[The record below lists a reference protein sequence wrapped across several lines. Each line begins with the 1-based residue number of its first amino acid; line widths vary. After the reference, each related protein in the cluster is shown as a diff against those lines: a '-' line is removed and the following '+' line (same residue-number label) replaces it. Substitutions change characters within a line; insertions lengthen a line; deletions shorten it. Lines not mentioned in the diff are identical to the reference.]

1 MADRE
6 TIVAESRESS
16 AEKAKNLRKAGW
28 IPAIIYGQG
37 TNVNIKMDNL
47 SLRRVLR
54 EAGMTN
60 LIDIQVGSDKRTVLA
75 KDIQKHA
82 TRGDLIHVDF
92 YEVDMK
98 EKLVVDAA
106 LIIVGESPPVTDGLG
121 TTSLVLYSVQI
132 ECLPDKL
139 ISEIEVDMTMI
150 QTPED
155 SISVS
160 DLEVPEGVEILTDSE
175 LVIARFEYVTIEEEE
190 EEEEEDLMFAP
201 AADEVEVISKGKADE
216 EDDDEDED

>member
-6 TIVAESRESS
+6 TIVAESREIS

-37 TNVNIKMDNL
+37 TNVNVKMDNL

-54 EAGMTN
+54 DAGMTN
-60 LIDIQVGSDKRTVLA
+60 LIDIQVGNDKRTVLA
-75 KDIQKHA
+75 KDIQKHP

-92 YEVDMK
+92 YEVNMQ

-106 LIIVGESPPVTDGLG
+106 LTIVGESPPVTDGLG
-121 TTSLVLYSVQI
+121 TTVLVLYSVQI

-150 QTPED
+150 QTPDD

-160 DLEVPEGVEILTDSE
+160 DLEVPEGVEILTDPE
-175 LVIARFEYVTIEEEE
+175 LVVARFEYVTIEEEE

-201 AADEVEVISKGKADE
+201 AADEVEVIGRGKTEEEE
-216 EDDDEDED
+216 EDEA

>member
-6 TIVAESRESS
+6 TIVAESRETS

-54 EAGMTN
+54 DAGMTH
-60 LIDIQVGSDKRTVLA
+60 LIEIQVGSDKRTVLA
-75 KDIQKHA
+75 KDIQKHP

-92 YEVDMK
+92 YEVNMQ

-106 LIIVGESPPVTDGLG
+106 LTIVGEAQPVTDGLG
-121 TTSLVLYSVQI
+121 TTALVLYSVQI

-150 QTPED
+150 RTPDD

-160 DLEVPEGVEILTDSE
+160 DLEVPEGVEILTDPE
-175 LVIARFEYVTIEEEE
+175 LVVARFEYVTIEEEE
-190 EEEEEDLMFAP
+190 KEEEEDLMFAP
-201 AADEVEVISKGKADE
+201 SADEVEVIGRGKTDEE
-216 EDDDEDED
+216 EDDEA